1 MLNLLYIEDDPADF
15 LLVSR
20 HLQRQNMQANMVRV
34 DDWSSLLSAL
44 GEMRW
49 DAILADYKV
58 PGLDFQDTLGLLAN
72 RLPDTPIILVSGSVG
87 EEVAV
92 ELLKRGVW
100 DFVIKDRLARLCP
113 ALERCFSD
121 REQRLAR
128 QAAERAL
135 RESEERFRLIAA
147 SISEVIWMAD
157 IDLRQ
162 VFYASPAFENV
173 WQQPCSALYEN
184 PRIFS
189 ESIHPDDR
197 KRALDIVLSAHKAGG
212 AFDLEYRIV
221 RPDGSVRW
229 IRDRGQQ
236 ASFPSMSVSCYVGV
250 AQDVT
255 ERHWAEEKLRQ
266 AATVFESTR
275 DGVIIAALDGSILAV
290 NKAFTEIT
298 GYSEAEALG
307 RNPRMLQSDRQGPE
321 FYQAIWSSLR
331 QNGQWQGELWD
342 RRKSGESFP
351 AWMTISAVCDAQD
364 NVTHYVG
371 VFSDITQLKRSEE
384 RLAHLAHYDPL
395 TDLPNRVLL
404 QLRLAHAMERA
415 QRLGCRVAVMFID
428 LDRFNTVNDSLGHLA
443 GDQLLID
450 VARRLSAQL
459 KGEATLGRF
468 GGDEFLLLLDIDEL
482 DAAATTAQKQ
492 LDALAAP
499 FLLSG
504 NNEVYLGASIGI
516 SIFPNDGTKAAD
528 LLRDADAAMYRA
540 KELGRNRFCFYTAAM
555 NAEALAQLELE
566 AGLRR
571 ALERNEFA
579 LHYQPKVN
587 LRTGQ
592 IIGAEALI
600 RWQRPGSGLEM
611 PGRFVTL
618 AERTGLIVPMGS
630 WVIDEACRQLRC
642 WRDAGWLDLRL
653 AVNVSERQFYSGDLQ
668 RIVSDALAR
677 NGVPPA
683 CLELEVTES
692 MLMED
697 PQQTIAILQSLKRI
711 GVKLSLDDFG
721 TGYSGF
727 AYLSRFPIDALK
739 IDQSF
744 VRDIVTEPESA
755 LIAVSIIEL
764 AHRMGLKVVAEGVE
778 TEAQLGYLQ
787 MHDCD
792 EMQGYFFAK
801 PVPAESFLDF
811 MIAGKTLSLTR
822 LPPLAA
828 EHTLLLV
835 DDEPN
840 ILSALSR
847 LLRREGYHI
856 LTAGS
861 GREGLELLA
870 THPVQVILSD
880 QRMPEMAGTEFLHRV
895 KELHPDTV
903 RIVLSGYA
911 DLESVTLA
919 VNEGAI
925 YKFLYKPW
933 DDALLQEHIRDAFL
947 YYEAVIKPRAGRIKG

>member
-1 MLNLLYIEDDPADF
+1 M
-15 LLVSR
+15 
-20 HLQRQNMQANMVRV
+20 
-34 DDWSSLLSAL
+34 
-44 GEMRW
+44 
-49 DAILADYKV
+49 
-58 PGLDFQDTLGLLAN
+58 
-72 RLPDTPIILVSGSVG
+72 
-87 EEVAV
+87 
-92 ELLKRGVW
+92 
-100 DFVIKDRLARLCP
+100 
-113 ALERCFSD
+113 
-121 REQRLAR
+121 
-128 QAAERAL
+128 
-135 RESEERFRLIAA
+135 
-147 SISEVIWMAD
+147 
-157 IDLRQ
+157 
-162 VFYASPAFENV
+162 
-173 WQQPCSALYEN
+173 
-184 PRIFS
+184 
-189 ESIHPDDR
+189 
-197 KRALDIVLSAHKAGG
+197 DIVLSAHAAGS
-212 AFDLEYRIV
+212 AFELEYRIV

-229 IRDRGQQ
+229 IRDRGHPI
-236 ASFPSMSVSCYVGV
+236 SFPVMPVSCYVGV

-255 ERHWAEEKLRQ
+255 ERHLADEQLRQ

-307 RNPRMLQSDRQGPE
+307 RNPRILKSDRQGPE
-321 FYQAIWSSLR
+321 FYQAIWASL
-331 QNGQWQGELWD
+331 QQAGQWQGEIWD
-342 RRKSGESFP
+342 RHKNGVSFP
-351 AWMTISAVCDAQD
+351 AWMTISAVRDYQG

-371 VFSDITQLKRSEE
+371 VFSDITLLKRSEE

-395 TDLPNRVLL
+395 TDLPNRILL

-415 QRLGCRVAVMFID
+415 QRQGHRVAVMFID
-428 LDRFNTVNDSLGHLA
+428 LDRFNTVNDSLGHMA

-450 VARRLSAQL
+450 VSRRLSRQVE
-459 KGEATLGRF
+459 GEATLGRF
-468 GGDEFLLLLDIDEL
+468 GGDEFLLLLEHIDEL
-482 DAAATTAQKQ
+482 DLAATKAQKL
-492 LDALAAP
+492 LDALAEP

-504 NNEVYLGASIGI
+504 NNEVYIGASIGI
-516 SIFPNDGTKAAD
+516 SIFPNDGIMAAD

-571 ALERNEFA
+571 AIERDEFV

-592 IIGAEALI
+592 ISGAEALL
-600 RWQRPGSGLEM
+600 RWQRPGSGLVA
-611 PGRFVTL
+611 PGRFVPL
-618 AERTGLIVPMGS
+618 AEKTGLIVPMGT

-642 WRDAGWLDLRL
+642 WRDAGWLEMRL

-668 RIVSDALAR
+668 MIVSDALAR

-692 MLMED
+692 LLMED
-697 PQQTIAILQSLKRI
+697 PKQTIAILQSLKRI

-755 LIAVSIIEL
+755 MIAVSIIEL

-787 MHDCD
+787 MRDCD
-792 EMQGYFFAK
+792 EMQGYFFAR

-811 MIAGKTLSLTR
+811 MVAGKALSLTR

-835 DDEPN
+835 DDDPN

-847 LLRREGYHI
+847 LLRREGYRI

-861 GREGLELLA
+861 GRQGLELLA
-870 THPVQVILSD
+870 THPVQIILSD
-880 QRMPEMAGTEFLHRV
+880 QRMPEMAGTEFLRRV

-911 DLESVTLA
+911 DLESVTQA

-947 YYEAVIKPRAGRIKG
+947 YYEAVIKPRAGRSRD